1 MATYWKFN
9 ERRRRFEL
17 VEVDDRTNQ
26 VLRVL
31 EAFID
36 PAADNSDLRGVPV
49 DNLPPE
55 VIAALTPAAQG
66 DPQARQQV
74 SALYGSLMQQ
84 SLDGYQQ
91 GRTFGLIDRRPRAA
105 PGQPGAG
112 TQTGVR
118 LEPEDITA
126 QVNRF
131 NAALDVRGA
140 VKLLDQKEHELRQK
154 MLAEGFDPEEFF
166 GAPGGQ
172 PAGFPQGPG
181 AAPQATTTGAYLPA
195 AYVNAYTAQDQA
207 AAAAANMARAER
219 LQEAA
224 NRFGLRAAGAKGLRD
239 IAAIREEMED
249 LQGRLTATEAHL
261 TANPANDKQLAPG
274 PDGKW
279 YHPQTMGMADRLRA
293 LRKEYQTAVDAMDP
307 KAAAARRT
315 AAGRQQNWRVLP
327 QGVRVRQWG
336 EKGWSDTAPE
346 DVDPEQARTLAATY
360 AYTDQ
365 DAYLP
370 PYAAGGQVV
379 PAYQYGGQNYLPPAP
394 GTAPPTGSPYG
405 PPPPQFPA
413 PPSDPEQMAKAKMA
427 QDEQYAKEAVWAER
441 VARARAQSEQ
451 RRAQAQAAFDQEM
464 AEVQRERAQI
474 TAMRGM
480 AGMNGAGQPAYA
492 GG

>member
-17 VEVDDRTNQ
+17 VEADDRTNQ

-36 PAADNSDLRGVPV
+36 PGADNADLAGVPV
-49 DNLPPE
+49 DSLPPD
-55 VIAALTPAAQG
+55 ILAALAPAAQG
-66 DPQARQQV
+66 DPAAQQKV
-74 SALYGSLMQQ
+74 SALYGSLTQQ
-84 SLDGYQQ
+84 SLEQYEQ
-91 GRTFGLIDRRPRAA
+91 GNTFGLINRKPRAA

-118 LEPEDITA
+118 MEPEDINA
-126 QVNRF
+126 QTNRF
-131 NAALDVRGA
+131 LAALDVQGA
-140 VKLLDQKEHELRQK
+140 VNTLNQKEWELRQK
-154 MLAEGFDPEEFF
+154 MAAEGFDPNEFF
-166 GAPGGQ
+166 GAPV
-172 PAGFPQGPG
+172 PAGQGAAQPG
-181 AAPQATTTGAYLPA
+181 AAPQNTTTGAYLPA
-195 AYVNAYTAQDQA
+195 DYVNAYTAQDKA
-207 AAAAANMARAER
+207 AQTAAIQARAQR
-219 LQEAA
+219 LQEVS
-224 NRFGLRAAGAKGLRD
+224 NRFASRSAGAKGLRD
-239 IAAIREEMED
+239 IGSLRQQIEELESY
-249 LQGRLTATEAHL
+249 LETSEAHL
-261 TANPANDKQLAPG
+261 SANPANDKNMVPG
-274 PDGKW
+274 PDGRW
-279 YHPQTMGMADRLRA
+279 YHGGNAEAALRLRD
-293 LRKEYQTAVDAMDP
+293 LRRQYREAQDAMDP
-307 KAAAARRT
+307 RGAAQRKQQEN
-315 AAGRQQNWRVLP
+315 RQQNWRALP

-336 EKGWSDTAPE
+336 EKGYGDQAPE

-370 PYAAGGQVV
+370 PYAAGGKVV

-394 GTAPPTGSPYG
+394 GSAPPTGSPYG

-413 PPSDPEQMAKAKMA
+413 PPSDPEQMAKAKQA